1 MIKNIDKNFILCKKT
16 DTLFATKIQKEQ
28 LLNSIHSLT
37 QNGFITLVQLSCAD
51 WIEDSVF
58 TVSYNLT
65 NEQRTQNLLLQLD
78 IDRTD
83 DTLPTL
89 LNIFPQSEIMERDI
103 HEMFGIEFIGN
114 SSLGDFALE
123 DWQEIPPLRRE
134 FDTLAY
140 VNEHF
145 EFKKGREDNKDTKA
159 ETKRRKAEAKK
170 LKALEQE
177 KENEL
182 KANEVPDAQ

>member
-1 MIKNIDKNFILCKKT
+1 MIQNIDKQFILCKKT
-16 DTLFATKIQKEQ
+16 ETLFATKIQKEQ
-28 LLNSIHSLT
+28 LLNSIYTLT

-51 WIEDSVF
+51 WIEDGVF
-58 TVSYNLT
+58 TISYNLT
-65 NEQRTQNLLLQLD
+65 TKERKENLLLQLD
-78 IDRTD
+78 INRTD
-83 DTLPTL
+83 DSLPTL
-89 LNIFPQSEIMERDI
+89 LDIFPQSEIMERDI
-103 HEMFGIEFIGN
+103 HEMFGVEFIGN
-114 SSLGDFALE
+114 PTLGDFALE

-170 LKALEQE
+170 QKALKQE

-182 KANEVPDAQ
+182 KEKEVPNA